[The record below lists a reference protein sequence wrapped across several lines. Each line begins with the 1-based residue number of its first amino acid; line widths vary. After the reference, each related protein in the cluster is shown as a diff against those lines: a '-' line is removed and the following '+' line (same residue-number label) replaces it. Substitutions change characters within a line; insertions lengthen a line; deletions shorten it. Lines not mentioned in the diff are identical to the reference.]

1 MTATEGATTTAV
13 RGSRWLV
20 RAAVLGLVAGFLGG
34 LFGVGGG
41 ILIVPALVLFMH
53 MDQRLAHGTSLAA
66 VLPIAIASLIGYT
79 LADKVD
85 WPVGALLAIGAVGGA
100 VIGTHILHVLPQRVL
115 GYVFAGFLLLTAIRL
130 VVDHASAL
138 GRSELTVGRAGVLV
152 LIGLVTGI
160 LAGLLGVGGGIVMV
174 PAMIVLFGIPAV
186 VAKGTSLAVIV
197 PTAVMGT
204 WRNRT
209 KHNTDLHIAA
219 VVGVAGIVSAFA
231 ASQVSV
237 GLSETTSN
245 VLFALLLTV
254 VAVRMLWQFRTERR
268 ALRAA
273 DTADA
278 AEATAG

>member
-1 MTATEGATTTAV
+1 MTATA
-13 RGSRWLV
+13 RGRGWLV
-20 RAAVLGLVAGFLGG
+20 RAAVLGVVAGFLGG

-66 VLPIAIASLIGYT
+66 VLPIAVASLIGYT
-79 LADKVD
+79 LEDKVD
-85 WPVGALLAIGAVGGA
+85 WPVGVLLAIGAVGGA

-115 GYVFAGFLLLTAIRL
+115 GYVFAGFLLLTAVRL
-130 VVDHASAL
+130 LADHASAV
-138 GRSELTVGRAGVLV
+138 GRSDLTVGRGALLV
-152 LIGLVTGI
+152 LIGLITGI

-209 KHNTDLHIAA
+209 KHNTDLQTAA

-245 VLFALLLTV
+245 VLFAILLAA
-254 VAVRMLWQFRTERR
+254 VAVRMLLQ
-268 ALRAA
+268 LRSTKRPPPAA
-273 DTADA
+273 DPADA

>member
-1 MTATEGATTTAV
+1 MATE
-13 RGSRWLV
+13 RGQGWLV
-20 RAAVLGLVAGFLGG
+20 RAAVLGVVAGFLGG

-66 VLPIAIASLIGYT
+66 VLPIAVASLIGYT
-79 LADKVD
+79 LEDKVD
-85 WPVGALLAIGAVGGA
+85 WPVGVLLAIGAVGGA

-115 GYVFAGFLLLTAIRL
+115 GYVFAGFLLLTAVRL
-130 VVDHASAL
+130 IADHSSAV
-138 GRSELTVGRAGVLV
+138 GRSDLTVGRGALLV
-152 LIGLVTGI
+152 LIGLITGI

-209 KHNTDLHIAA
+209 KHNTDLRIAA
-219 VVGVAGIVSAFA
+219 VVGMAGIVSAFA

-245 VLFALLLTV
+245 VLFAILLAA
-254 VAVRMLWQFRTERR
+254 VAVRMLLQLRSTRR
-268 ALRAA
+268 PPPAA
-273 DTADA
+273 DPADA

>member
-1 MTATEGATTTAV
+1 
-13 RGSRWLV
+13 
-20 RAAVLGLVAGFLGG
+20 
-34 LFGVGGG
+34 
-41 ILIVPALVLFMH
+41 MH

-66 VLPIAIASLIGYT
+66 VLPIAVSSLIGYT

-115 GYVFAGFLLLTAIRL
+115 GYVFAGFLLLTAVRL
-130 VVDHASAL
+130 VVDHASAGTL
-138 GRSELTVGRAGVLV
+138 RADGRTGRGARRDRVGDRDPRRA
-152 LIGLVTGI
+152 
-160 LAGLLGVGGGIVMV
+160 AGRRRGIVMV

-209 KHNTDLHIAA
+209 KHNTDLRVAA
-219 VVGVAGIVSAFA
+219 VVGVAGIVSAFG

-245 VLFALLLTV
+245 VLFALLLAV
-254 VAVRMLWQFRTERR
+254 VAVRMLWQLRTERR
-268 ALRAA
+268 AMRAA
-273 DTADA
+273 VDAADA